1 MSAAAALPRPL
12 TIALL
17 TAAAMIAFAAN
28 SLFCRIALAGGLL
41 DAASFATLRIASGA
55 LLLVSLVRLRDN
67 GEARREPIDWVGVI
81 SLAIYLLPFTL
92 AYLTLD
98 TGTGALLLFGSA
110 QLTMLGMGLAHGERP
125 AWLGWCGIAAA
136 AAGFVWLL
144 VPGAGAP
151 PIVGGGLMTVAG
163 IAWGVFSLRGRMS
176 AAPVASTARAFLFA
190 LPWVLIVNLA
200 LLRDVHWT
208 LAGVSLAVASGAVAS
223 ALGYIAWYTALPQ
236 LSAIAAGTVQL
247 SVPVIAALGGTLFLR
262 EAPSLRWLACGAA
275 ILGGIALVSRQTRA
289 QPVSST

>member
-1 MSAAAALPRPL
+1 MSAVAALPRPL
-12 TIALL
+12 TFLL
-17 TAAAMIAFAAN
+17 QTAAAMVAFAAN

-41 DAASFATLRIASGA
+41 DAPSFATLRIASGA
-55 LLLVSLVRLRDN
+55 LLLLWLVRARDD
-67 GEARREPIDWVGVI
+67 GRTREPIDWVGSI

-125 AWLGWCGIAAA
+125 AWSGWCGIAAA

-151 PIVGGGLMTVAG
+151 PIVGGALMTVAG
-163 IAWGVFSLRGRMS
+163 IAWGVFSLRGRLS
-176 AAPVASTARAFLFA
+176 AAPIASTARAFLFA
-190 LPWVLIVNLA
+190 LPWVLLVNLA

-208 LAGVSLAVASGAVAS
+208 LAGVSLAVASGTVAS

-247 SVPVIAALGGTLFLR
+247 SVPVIAALGGTLFLG
-262 EAPSLRWLACGAA
+262 EQPSLRWLVCGAA
-275 ILGGIALVSRQTRA
+275 ILGGIALVSRQSRLRA
-289 QPVSST
+289 VSSA